1 MNNILFQFEDNLDN
15 LNVINY
21 EEEPRVKRYYIL

>member
-21 EEEPRVKRYYIL
+21 EEESRVKRYYIL